1 MFLTRNLKRWVCQL
15 MLGAIFFAQLS
26 LAAYACPGMA
36 SSAGQVSAMASM
48 TTMVNCDQMAGQLD
62 KEQPNLCAEHCH
74 HTQQSDQ
81 AQVPTLPAMLL
92 ISLYTV
98 APAVS
103 SFGPSWPARSAQ
115 DSRLDTAPPPLS
127 ILHCCFR
134 L

>member
-1 MFLTRNLKRWVCQL
+1 MPLTRNLKRWVCQL
-15 MLGAIFFAQLS
+15 MLGVMLFAQLS
-26 LAAYACPGMA
+26 VAAYACPGMA
-36 SSAGQVSAMASM
+36 SSAGQASAMA
-48 TTMVNCDQMAGQLD
+48 TMVNCDQMDKQLD
-62 KEQPNLCAEHCH
+62 KAQPNLCAEHCH
-74 HTQQSDQ
+74 QTPQSDQ

-98 APAVS
+98 SPAAS

-127 ILHCCFR
+127 ILHCCFQ